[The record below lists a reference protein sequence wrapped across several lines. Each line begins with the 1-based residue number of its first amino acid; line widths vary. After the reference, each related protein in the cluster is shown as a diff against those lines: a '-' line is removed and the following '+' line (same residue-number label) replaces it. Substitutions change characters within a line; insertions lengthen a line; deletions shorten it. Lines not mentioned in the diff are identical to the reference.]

1 MKCSKVPSS
10 FSVGGSVC
18 FPLPVSLGA
27 LDRRWS
33 LNLHACW
40 PPPFESWR
48 CCIAALITASSSSA
62 FAPGGGFGG
71 KAFIRST
78 SALMQSSSGS
88 GAAVRGGLPLL
99 PGPVWSAACLAWL
112 RLGLPSSPHAEVR
125 TRARGVPLA
134 GCERIAQRFLQL
146 RLLSQSRM
154 TGCRRCL
161 RRWLHIGVTRRR
173 LRPSVPSLQLA
184 RFWSA

>member
-1 MKCSKVPSS
+1 
-10 FSVGGSVC
+10 
-18 FPLPVSLGA
+18 
-27 LDRRWS
+27 
-33 LNLHACW
+33 
-40 PPPFESWR
+40 
-48 CCIAALITASSSSA
+48 LITASSSSA

-125 TRARGVPLA
+125 TRARGACPTCWLRTHRATLPSASLA
-134 GCERIAQRFLQL
+134 FSVTDD
-146 RLLSQSRM
+146 RLS
-154 TGCRRCL
+154 
-161 RRWLHIGVTRRR
+161 
-173 LRPSVPSLQLA
+173 
-184 RFWSA
+184 